1 MARSDLAYT
10 RGHKAYT
17 DCHNATKR
25 SDLAYT
31 RGHMAHTH
39 CHNATKR
46 SDLAY
51 TRGHMAY
58 THCHKAAMHCELA
71 TKRSQPA
78 YTHCHKPTTH
88 CELATKESQR
98 AYPPGHKARM
108 HCDNAT
114 KHCWSASTNYDRPN
128 KESRRADTLDGLS
141 VALVTSAPGN
151 SGPRGRK
158 SRRGAA
164 VREPVAAKKPGS
176 QAQIQRLKQYCVQ
189 PRLEKNANTG

>member
-1 MARSDLAYT
+1 
-10 RGHKAYT
+10 
-17 DCHNATKR
+17 
-25 SDLAYT
+25 
-31 RGHMAHTH
+31 
-39 CHNATKR
+39 
-46 SDLAY
+46 
-51 TRGHMAY
+51 
-58 THCHKAAMHCELA
+58 MHCELA

-141 VALVTSAPGN
+141 LPSSRLHRGTLDLEVGN
-151 SGPRGRK
+151 L
-158 SRRGAA
+158 GA
-164 VREPVAAKKPGS
+164 VLR
-176 QAQIQRLKQYCVQ
+176 
-189 PRLEKNANTG
+189 

>member
-1 MARSDLAYT
+1 
-10 RGHKAYT
+10 
-17 DCHNATKR
+17 
-25 SDLAYT
+25 
-31 RGHMAHTH
+31 
-39 CHNATKR
+39 
-46 SDLAY
+46 
-51 TRGHMAY
+51 MAY

-78 YTHCHKPTTH
+78 YTHGHKPTTH

-141 VALVTSAPGN
+141 VPLVTSAPGN

-176 QAQIQRLKQYCVQ
+176 QAQIQRLKQVLRSTETGEERKH
-189 PRLEKNANTG
+189 RLTGPCYRSRPLEVVRSAERASSAS